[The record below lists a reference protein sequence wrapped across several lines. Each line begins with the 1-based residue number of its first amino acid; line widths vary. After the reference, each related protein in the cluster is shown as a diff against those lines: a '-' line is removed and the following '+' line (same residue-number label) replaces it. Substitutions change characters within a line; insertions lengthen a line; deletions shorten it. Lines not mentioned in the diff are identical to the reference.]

1 MAEPIKFTEEELK
14 TITELRDSNTQKIGE
29 FGQIELEFLLANQR
43 LESLRNAKTKLQEDY
58 VELQKTEQ
66 ELVRKLNE
74 KYGAGTVDLASG
86 EFIPVNW
93 LFGTKL

>member
-86 EFIPVNW
+86 EFIPVN
-93 LFGTKL
+93 